1 MSEIHVNAV
10 TEDMIAMG
18 VIDTM
23 FNDIAYLDP
32 ETVRHNLEL
41 GCEGGMN
48 KSDRAISSDLAL
60 YLMRHFGFIYM
71 GLISNEQFRML
82 FREAVEEEM
91 TLDDVS
97 EETLR
102 TIRKDMAKGETL
114 FGKAKFVIN
123 FSKYDE
129 KTWNT
134 FSHMFAESLDAIQP
148 WHKEVDE
155 LTNELDDDAKI
166 EIGFCIS
173 NFMYLI
179 RAFSKNPAFANTVKE
194 IIDGFKATFETEESV
209 AEPDPSTFE

>member
-10 TEDMIAMG
+10 TEDMIAAG

-41 GCEGGMN
+41 GCEGGMS
-48 KSDRAISSDLAL
+48 KSDRAISSALAL

-71 GLISNEQFRML
+71 GLVSNEQFRVL

-97 EETLR
+97 EETLK
-102 TIRKDMAKGETL
+102 TIRKDMAKGESS
-114 FGKAKFVIN
+114 FGKAKFVIDFGKFN
-123 FSKYDE
+123 QKTWDTFSGMFSK
-129 KTWNT
+129 
-134 FSHMFAESLDAIQP
+134 SLDDMLP
-148 WHKEVDE
+148 WEKEIYE
-155 LTNELDDDAKI
+155 LENELDDDAKI

-179 RAFSKNPAFANTVKE
+179 RAFSKNLAFANTVRE
-194 IIDGFKATFETEESV
+194 IVDDVQATFKSEEDG
-209 AEPDPSTFE
+209 AEPDSSTFE